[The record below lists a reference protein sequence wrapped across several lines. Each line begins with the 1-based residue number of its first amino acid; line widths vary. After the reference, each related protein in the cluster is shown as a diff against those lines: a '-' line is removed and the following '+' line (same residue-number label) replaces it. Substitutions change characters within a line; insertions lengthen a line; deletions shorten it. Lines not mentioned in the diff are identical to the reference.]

1 MITRLTRNWWVFLV
15 RGLLAILLS
24 VLAMVWPTETV
35 RAIVIL
41 LGAYALVDGVLTFLT
56 GLVSPSF
63 FGGWWAMLLSGA
75 AGIALGVM
83 TFIWPKAAAIALMY
97 LIAAWAVVR
106 GALDIA
112 AAVYFRRILR
122 REWILIATGL
132 LSILLGIV
140 WAAFPQAGALAM
152 VWLIATYG
160 LVMGMRW
167 IILAFRI
174 RGLGRR
180 AEELRAS
187 LP

>member
-1 MITRLTRNWWVFLV
+1 
-15 RGLLAILLS
+15 
-24 VLAMVWPTETV
+24 
-35 RAIVIL
+35 
-41 LGAYALVDGVLTFLT
+41 
-56 GLVSPSF
+56 
-63 FGGWWAMLLSGA
+63 MLLSGA